1 MGKLIIAHDLGTT
14 GNKATLFSEEGEKIA
29 SEFFGYDTYF
39 PDALSVEQN
48 AEDYWEAV
56 VCSTRRLL
64 EKGKVKKE
72 DIGVVSFSG
81 QMMGALPVD
90 KNGQPLYRI
99 LIWADRRGVEE
110 VEWIKE
116 RIGEDR
122 IYQLTGHRLSANYS
136 LAKILWFRNH
146 LPEIYNKAHKFL
158 LAKDFVVFRLTGQWA
173 TDFSDAS
180 GTNLFDLARETWSE
194 EILEK
199 VNIEEDKLP
208 PLYPSTMVVGE
219 VTKEA
224 GEECGLLPGTPVVI
238 GGGDGPCAACGAGVV
253 GEGEA
258 YLYLGSSSW
267 IAFAS
272 SQPFYDPEK
281 RTFTFHHLEK
291 GLFMPTGT
299 MQSAGGSYQWCRDA
313 LCEREKI
320 LAQELG
326 VSAYQLMDLEASKV
340 PPGCDGLLFLPYL
353 LGERAPWWNPHARGA
368 FIGLTPSHNKPYLIR
383 SVLEGVSLNLRI
395 ILDAFRE
402 QGLCPDAL
410 RLIGGGAKGDFWS
423 NLLAQVLGVE
433 ILRPRYLE
441 EATSLGAAIAGGVGV
456 GIFKGLEVAKELI
469 EIEDHFSPRA
479 ETVETYNRLYPIF
492 KKAYLSLLPV
502 FDDLS
507 SF

>member
-1 MGKLIIAHDLGTT
+1 
-14 GNKATLFSEEGEKIA
+14 
-29 SEFFGYDTYF
+29 
-39 PDALSVEQN
+39 
-48 AEDYWEAV
+48 
-56 VCSTRRLL
+56 
-64 EKGKVKKE
+64 
-72 DIGVVSFSG
+72 
-81 QMMGALPVD
+81 
-90 KNGQPLYRI
+90 
-99 LIWADRRGVEE
+99 
-110 VEWIKE
+110 
-116 RIGEDR
+116 
-122 IYQLTGHRLSANYS
+122 
-136 LAKILWFRNH
+136 
-146 LPEIYNKAHKFL
+146 
-158 LAKDFVVFRLTGQWA
+158 
-173 TDFSDAS
+173 
-180 GTNLFDLARETWSE
+180 
-194 EILEK
+194 
-199 VNIEEDKLP
+199 
-208 PLYPSTMVVGE
+208 
-219 VTKEA
+219 
-224 GEECGLLPGTPVVI
+224 
-238 GGGDGPCAACGAGVV
+238 
-253 GEGEA
+253 
-258 YLYLGSSSW
+258 
-267 IAFAS
+267 
-272 SQPFYDPEK
+272 
-281 RTFTFHHLEK
+281 
-291 GLFMPTGT
+291 
-299 MQSAGGSYQWCRDA
+299 
-313 LCEREKI
+313 
-320 LAQELG
+320 
-326 VSAYQLMDLEASKV
+326 LMDLEASKV